1 MSRALAVWLTSQRRT
16 LLPIWFDLLAP
27 LRPRS
32 DTSFHFSADSGV
44 TATLSLPTSK
54 VITLYDAVISA
65 AKGDHADLRTT
76 LQTMVGGR
84 EGFCVGG
91 SLVELVRQLRY
102 TIRTLLRG
110 DGDDPSTTLQLL
122 EAADRLFDQTITE
135 LTAACTEQQR
145 KQIREHE
152 FAALRLAAATA
163 TADRYATQLHCLSAM
178 TKQLSTTLSE
188 DAIAELLVTYLCQ
201 LTSAEQITIWVIN
214 PATMAL
220 SMLRHSGTSSVP
232 SERLLISPKQVEQL
246 VQLTSQS
253 AQAQFTIRPGI
264 SDEHLHIQPVC
275 GALALPMRAEN
286 QILGV
291 VVLQDS
297 TTISQLY
304 LQQDLI
310 QAVIT
315 HATIVLQSRRQQA
328 ELEALRAELA
338 RYTPRS

>member
-1 MSRALAVWLTSQRRT
+1 M
-16 LLPIWFDLLAP
+16 
-27 LRPRS
+27 
-32 DTSFHFSADSGV
+32 

-54 VITLYDAVISA
+54 VVTLYDAVISA
-65 AKGDHADLRTT
+65 AKGDYANLHTT
-76 LQTMVGGR
+76 LQTMVEGR
-84 EGFCVGG
+84 EGCCVGW
-91 SLVELVRQLRY
+91 SLVELVRQLRH
-102 TIRTLLRG
+102 TISALLRG

-122 EAADRLFDQTITE
+122 EAVDRLFDHTTTE
-135 LTAACTEQQR
+135 LTTACAEQQR

-152 FAALRLAAATA
+152 FITLRLAAATA

-178 TKQLSTTLSE
+178 TQQLSTTLSE
-188 DAIAELLVTYLCQ
+188 DAIAELLVTYLYQ
-201 LTSAEQITIWVIN
+201 LTSVEQITIWVID
-214 PATMAL
+214 PTTATPCL
-220 SMLRHSGTSSVP
+220 LRHSDTSSVP

-246 VQLTSQS
+246 VQLTFQS
-253 AQAQFTIRPGI
+253 AQAQFTIRPGV
-264 SDEHLHIQPVC
+264 SAEHLHIQPVC
-275 GALALPMRAEN
+275 GALALPMRADN

-315 HATIVLQSRRQQA
+315 HITIVLQSRRQQV
-328 ELEALRAELA
+328 ELQTLRAELA